1 MATNTTLSLEE
12 VDALRVLRNVLVD
25 VGEPWRAYPE
35 ETYNYWEASLKY
47 AYLLL
52 DPGEDEDSP
61 TLELSSA
68 LEELVDA
75 LEDLRDL
82 KPDGEGGGD
91 VRAEAVGPF
100 EEALSEVTH
109 ALSLL
114 DS

>member
-1 MATNTTLSLEE
+1 MTIKTEIKE
-12 VDALRVLRNVLVD
+12 DALRVLRNVLVD

-82 KPDGEGGGD
+82 KPDGD
-91 VRAEAVGPF
+91 VRAEAVDPF

-109 ALSLL
+109 ALNLL
-114 DS
+114 DN